1 MKVNITSTSSFY
13 DENLLIEVDTIEDAI
28 KYLHQHPEVL
38 ANLTDEKDPDR
49 FVLSRGYTEEFDYQ
63 LEIYDTWRE

>member
-28 KYLHQHPEVL
+28 KYLHEHPEEL
-38 ANLTDEKDPDR
+38 KKLTEERYPDN
-49 FVLSRGYTEEFDYQ
+49 FVLTKSPGYDFDYQ